1 MQLPERFVI
10 TISGKLWK
18 VCERANMT
26 PGELPSFLTH
36 LLTGHDMDLALFTKA
51 FGLRVEVETD
61 TDQGEDGPDYL
72 SLPRG

>member
-18 VCERANMT
+18 VCERANLT

-36 LLTGHDMDLALFTKA
+36 LLTGRDMDLSVFKA

-72 SLPRG
+72 SLPRR

>member
-1 MQLPERFVI
+1 MVAFLV
-10 TISGKLWK
+10 SGL
-18 VCERANMT
+18 
-26 PGELPSFLTH
+26 SH

-51 FGLRVEVETD
+51 FGLRVEVEVD